1 MRRTGC
7 LADSEIMKKCVLGRA
22 VPLNKPQLLVSGGA
36 NNPNLYFP
44 PVKDP
49 QPRGRPS
56 KAWYMTHMLDSM
68 TGKDDFADKYTK
80 ELKEA
85 KPLPPP
91 TMMRGAPQNPARAV
105 PAQTFEGGEFVQIQQ
120 NLASLLNLGLSF
132 SQQSQAQTPPQ
143 PQAQTPPQPPVQ
155 APPQPPQ
162 APPQSPQA
170 PPQPQVQAPPVQAPP
185 QTPANTKDA
194 NIIKKAVELRLGSG
208 SKSKSGGKK
217 GKTTPALKNL
227 KVSPAKDISQA
238 LQIEPSAS
246 KQASDASTV
255 QQLATSKAGR
265 PLKPQE
271 VGLYGRG

>member
-7 LADSEIMKKCVLGRA
+7 LADSEIMKKCVLGQA

-105 PAQTFEGGEFVQIQQ
+105 PAQTFESDEFGQVKQK
-120 NLASLLNLGLSF
+120 LASLLNLGLSF

-155 APPQPPQ
+155 APPPQ
-162 APPQSPQA
+162 QPQA
-170 PPQPQVQAPPVQAPP
+170 PPQPQVKAPPVQAPP

-194 NIIKKAVELRLGSG
+194 NIIKRAVELRLGSKRASG
-208 SKSKSGGKK
+208 SGSGKRRAP
-217 GKTTPALKNL
+217 TPALKN
-227 KVSPAKDISQA
+227 KVSPVKNISEA
-238 LQIEPSAS
+238 LQIVEPSAS

-265 PLKPQE
+265 PLTKNKP
-271 VGLYGRG
+271 GDLIYGRG

>member
-7 LADSEIMKKCVLGRA
+7 LADSEIMKKCVLGQA

-105 PAQTFEGGEFVQIQQ
+105 PAQTFESDEFGQVKQK
-120 NLASLLNLGLSF
+120 LASLLNLGLSF

-162 APPQSPQA
+162 APPQQPQA
-170 PPQPQVQAPPVQAPP
+170 PPQPQVKAPPVQAPP
-185 QTPANTKDA
+185 QTPANTRDA
-194 NIIKKAVELRLGSG
+194 DLFQKALALRKRASGSG
-208 SKSKSGGKK
+208 SKKK
-217 GKTTPALKNL
+217 QQNL

-238 LQIEPSAS
+238 LQIVEPSAS

-265 PLKPQE
+265 PLTKKNRE
-271 VGLYGRG
+271 I